1 MVHFLER
8 ILDMN
13 KIKNLIKYF
22 IFIILVLPII
32 IFLYLF
38 KLRIGFLGTDK
49 IGDITTI
56 SNNFYLDDIQ
66 IGEYGSL
73 MIPENT
79 ANSKLSIFRNPITKG
94 NTTIVLDNIA
104 DKDVEISLINI
115 LGAEVGKLFSGIV
128 VSKHQEILADV
139 TRFKKGI
146 YFVKV
151 VSNGNV
157 IMTDKLI
164 IE

>member
-49 IGDITTI
+49 IGDFTTI
-56 SNNFYLDDIQ
+56 SNNFYLDIKDKKI
-66 IGEYGSL
+66 
-73 MIPENT
+73 
-79 ANSKLSIFRNPITKG
+79 SKYKIIWFRQFN
-94 NTTIVLDNIA
+94 L
-104 DKDVEISLINI
+104 
-115 LGAEVGKLFSGIV
+115 
-128 VSKHQEILADV
+128 
-139 TRFKKGI
+139 
-146 YFVKV
+146 
-151 VSNGNV
+151 
-157 IMTDKLI
+157 
-164 IE
+164 